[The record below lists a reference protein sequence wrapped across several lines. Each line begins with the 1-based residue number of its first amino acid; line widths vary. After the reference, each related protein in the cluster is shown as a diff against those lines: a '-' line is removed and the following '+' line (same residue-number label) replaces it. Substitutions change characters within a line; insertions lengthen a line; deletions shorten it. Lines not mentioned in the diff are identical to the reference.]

1 MKEKTL
7 EQLFGSAVKAR
18 ILKVFFYNSHLSFS
32 LEDLA
37 KKSQLS
43 LKEAKREIDKLLKLG
58 ILKSHDFKKK
68 TKKKK

>member
-18 ILKVFFYNSHLSFS
+18 ILKVLFYNTHLSFS
-32 LEDLA
+32 LDDLA

-43 LKEAKREIDKLLKLG
+43 INEVKSEIDKLLKLG
-58 ILKSHDFKKK
+58 ILKSYDFKKK
-68 TKKKK
+68 TKSH